1 MSEATALPTEAQALS
16 RPTNLNHFCGFSLP
30 FGGSQQQAFTMA
42 DFDAIY
48 HEQIEEGSA
57 ILEEANAALVPDP
70 VIVRGAGNITV

>member
-1 MSEATALPTEAQALS
+1 
-16 RPTNLNHFCGFSLP
+16 
-30 FGGSQQQAFTMA
+30 MA